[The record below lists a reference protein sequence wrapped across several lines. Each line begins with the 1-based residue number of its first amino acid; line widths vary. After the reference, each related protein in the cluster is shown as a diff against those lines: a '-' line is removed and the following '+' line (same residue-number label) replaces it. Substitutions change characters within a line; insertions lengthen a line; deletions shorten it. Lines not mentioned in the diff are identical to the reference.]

1 MDKFL
6 KRKLIVSQDSSTIYD
21 TCVSAS
27 DHSSKQNHID
37 LKTYSTDLELQ
48 KIYHCVILMN

>member
-6 KRKLIVSQDSSTIYD
+6 KRKSIVSQDSSTIYD

-27 DHSSKQNHID
+27 DHSSKQNHIG
-37 LKTYSTDLELQ
+37 LKTYYTDLELQ
-48 KIYHCVILMN
+48 KYIIVSS